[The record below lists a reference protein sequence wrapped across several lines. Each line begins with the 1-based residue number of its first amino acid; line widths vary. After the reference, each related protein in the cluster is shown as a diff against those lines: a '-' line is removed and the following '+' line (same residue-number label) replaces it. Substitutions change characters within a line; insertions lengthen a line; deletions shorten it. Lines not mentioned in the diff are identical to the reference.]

1 MENIK
6 KENESKINLPIMVVP
21 FTPQYVNPT
30 PGELPLMAIGTP
42 SGKQE
47 FDAETLAKMKN
58 CGMNIAENIL
68 SNNADVITQSILN
81 GDAVGVKIMVRLSI
95 NKISVCSGTWD
106 NVSLKENNLP
116 LVSPSDTSWSS
127 FYLKWNNVVTKFKNH
142 SAVAGWMIVDEPTVS
157 DFWVVAEC
165 TKRIYEN
172 VMNGD
177 YSTAK
182 KMLVFNN
189 LLKNNIDLVTGS
201 PSADE
206 KNKNTRLFTLSGG
219 FSTEKVV
226 SCYTGVSQIKSY
238 SDYLNLYC
246 RLNGPSVL
254 SVDAYPFSGL
264 KYHYENSGIAVDI
277 SETNKKRDEN
287 LQSYYL
293 TLMSFRDQNIP
304 FWSTV
309 QTTVESTLESIE
321 SLTQWVDKYPKPSL
335 ATIRYQAFTALSFG
349 AVGLSFWRFSDD
361 KARENIKWTESP
373 LNASGINTPTFDYLK
388 TVVDQIKEFQ
398 HIFLNATSVNPAL
411 TEVKELSE
419 SVAGGDKS
427 EENYIVQPQK
437 TPGINII
444 KLKDGAPTTTFSFI
458 KSIKCSIFLDETEEV
473 DGVTVVKKTDSPYGV
488 LLSQIHTDKYEY
500 LIVVNLNPEEDCFL
514 EMSFTTFVNDEMK
527 PSPGGSNRYIGMIE
541 PGDWHIFSRK
551 K

>member
-47 FDAETLAKMKN
+47 FDAETLVKMKN

-116 LVSPSDTSWSS
+116 LVSPSDTSWNS

-177 YSTAK
+177 DSTAK

-201 PSADE
+201 PSVDE
-206 KNKNTRLFTLSGG
+206 KNKNTRLFSLSGG

-254 SVDAYPFSGL
+254 SFDAYPFSGIEY
-264 KYHYENSGIAVDI
+264 KNDNSALAVDVMQ
-277 SETNKKRDEN
+277 TNKN
-287 LQSYYL
+287 LEANVQSYYI
-293 TLMSFRDQNIP
+293 TLKSYREQGIP

-309 QTTVESTLESIE
+309 QTTVESVLETKGGETYWKEMYQKPTL
-321 SLTQWVDKYPKPSL
+321 TN
-335 ATIRYQAFTALSFG
+335 IRYQAFTALSFG

-361 KARENIKWTESP
+361 IAKAKNKWTESP
-373 LNASGINTPTFDYLK
+373 LDENGKNTSTYDDLK
-388 TVVDQIKEFQ
+388 TVVDQIRKFQ
-398 HIFLNATSVNPAL
+398 NIFLSATSVNPVL
-411 TEVKELSE
+411 TEVKELS
-419 SVAGGDKS
+419 VGDVGGDVKK
-427 EENYIVQPQK
+427 EDYIVQPQK
-437 TPGINII
+437 TPGIGIL
-444 KLKDGAPTTTFSFI
+444 KLKDGLPITSFGFI
-458 KSIKCSIFLDETEEV
+458 KSIMCSIFLDETEEV